1 MEGRKGYDHEY
12 DSINGNKKIKEFLK
26 SRKERMKKTRS

>member
-1 MEGRKGYDHEY
+1 MEGRNGYDDEY

-26 SRKERMKKTRS
+26 SRKERMKKTRT